1 MQPNS
6 ETKPYAIQCN
16 ALGKKF
22 QSADAVGQESIIAL
36 DGLSLK
42 IAVGETVALIG
53 SNGSGKSTLL
63 SILSGIVRPTTG
75 SVQIAGKITSILDI
89 GSNFLPDLT
98 GAQNARMFLTINGVT
113 SDIEA
118 QLIDSIR
125 TFSELGE
132 HFDYP
137 LKTYSNGMYLRLAF
151 ATSFFLNA
159 DIYLVDEVINVGDQA
174 FRLKI
179 DLYFKKL
186 QQEGKTL
193 IIATH
198 DTNSVLSLCSRC
210 IWLEHGKVIQD
221 NKPSRVIVDY
231 VKFQQLRFQNAI
243 EKTELQEL
251 NNAFI
256 PLVGEDRLHH
266 YFQGIE
272 FENDLLRLVEV
283 DISSNSS
290 PFIYRQEEIE
300 MRILIEKKY
309 TGTIIPQ
316 LKIRNEFNH
325 PVLFSVSAV
334 GELGSEFAEST
345 KNKIGLIEYRCK
357 LHSNWLSSGRYF
369 LSLNFGKDIDIQQP
383 IYNSRAYSLPN
394 ELCFAVRSREQEF
407 ISDPVHYSF
416 SPELLWSNQ
425 LISGDTEVVKS

>member
-1 MQPNS
+1 MMQPNS
-6 ETKPYAIQCN
+6 ETQPYAIQCN

-22 QSADAVGQESIIAL
+22 QSADTVGQESIIAL

-42 IAVGETVALIG
+42 ITIGETVALIG

-113 SDIEA
+113 SDKEA

-186 QQEGKTL
+186 KQEGKTL

-198 DTNSVLSLCSRC
+198 DTNAVLSLCDRC
-210 IWLEHGKVIQD
+210 VWIENGRLTQD
-221 NKPSRVIVDY
+221 DKPSRVILEY
-231 VKFQQLRFQNAI
+231 AKFQQLKFQKALG
-243 EKTELQEL
+243 KTDLQEFEKAIL
-251 NNAFI
+251 PAE
-256 PLVGEDRLHH
+256 GEDRLHH
-266 YFQGIE
+266 YFDGSE
-272 FENDLLRLVEV
+272 FGNATLQLMEVEV
-283 DISSNSS
+283 SSNPS
-290 PFIYRQEEIE
+290 PFIYRQEAISL
-300 MRILIEKKY
+300 RFVIEKKY
-309 TGTIIPQ
+309 AGVIIPQ
-316 LKIRNEFNH
+316 FKIRNEFNH
-325 PVLFSVSAV
+325 PVLFSVSVV
-334 GELGSEFAEST
+334 GELGTEFIEST
-345 KNKIGLIEYRCK
+345 KNKIGLMEFRCTIPG
-357 LHSNWLSSGRYF
+357 NWLSSGRYF

-416 SPELLWSNQ
+416 CPELLWSNQ
-425 LISGDTEVVKS
+425 LISEDK